1 MASAKGLK
9 QVAYFDCAGGGQI
22 RLDGTTAYIGHMGPP
37 FGTSIIDVSDPA
49 NPEQIAG
56 IEIPAGFHS
65 HKVHARDGGSL
76 LELETAE
83 DDRGRVIGRQ
93 GRVAKALRAVL
104 GASRVG
110 ADCRLDIV
118 D

>member
-1 MASAKGLK
+1 MSDEGKAAAELVEFIAK
-9 QVAYFDCAGGGQI
+9 AI
-22 RLDGTTAYIGHMGPP
+22 
-37 FGTSIIDVSDPA
+37 VSDKDA
-49 NPEQIAG
+49 V
-56 IEIPAGFHS
+56 
-65 HKVHARDGGSL
+65 KVHARDGGSL

>member
-1 MASAKGLK
+1 MSDEGKAAAELVEFIAK
-9 QVAYFDCAGGGQI
+9 AI
-22 RLDGTTAYIGHMGPP
+22 
-37 FGTSIIDVSDPA
+37 VSDKDA
-49 NPEQIAG
+49 V
-56 IEIPAGFHS
+56 
-65 HKVHARDGGSL
+65 KVHTRDGGSL